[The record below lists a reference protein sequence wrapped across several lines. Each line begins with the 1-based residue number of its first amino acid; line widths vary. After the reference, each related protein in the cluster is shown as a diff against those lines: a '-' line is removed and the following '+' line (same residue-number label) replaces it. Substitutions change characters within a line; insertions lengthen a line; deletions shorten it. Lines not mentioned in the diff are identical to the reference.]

1 MAVTRRIK
9 AISWRAGKVQS
20 DVRSST
26 LGYRLFNCFVDLSYS
41 LALEKKKTIE
51 SMVYRFR
58 RKEHLS
64 PSPPADISIARGTI
78 IPTSRIRGRIEDEDA
93 GRVSGDCSGMGLLR
107 RLEEAPHPR

>member
-1 MAVTRRIK
+1 MARRK
-9 AISWRAGKVQS
+9 SLDRRAVFNSW
-20 DVRSST
+20 
-26 LGYRLFNCFVDLSYS
+26 LFGCSIVFVDLSS
-41 LALEKKKTIE
+41 PVEEEEDE

-58 RKEHLS
+58 RKEHLCT
-64 PSPPADISIARGTI
+64 SPPADMSIARGTI